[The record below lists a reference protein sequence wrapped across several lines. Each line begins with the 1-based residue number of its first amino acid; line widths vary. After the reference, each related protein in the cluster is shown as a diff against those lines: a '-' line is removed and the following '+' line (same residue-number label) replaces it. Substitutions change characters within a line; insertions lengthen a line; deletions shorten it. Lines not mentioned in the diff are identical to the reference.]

1 MYTAHILP
9 CSLIDSLQIFDES
22 WELVAS
28 PVSFDKSNHLWHRLI
43 MFRLLRSWTSSLSS
57 ERSLTSF
64 FLSNGKQR
72 NYTREKSRY
81 FGITT
86 SKPGENYRTGQ
97 RKYAPQQ
104 NFPSFQILT
113 RKPPQP
119 CVCVDLM
126 KLQKEESFSDNLAAY
141 IGGSL
146 LQAGS
151 ETTAGVLVGF
161 IQAITIFPSVA
172 KIAQEEID
180 YICGDRLPDLNDVPD
195 LPYVRAC
202 TKETLRW
209 MPGFLLGLPHAATR
223 DDVYLGYRIPNKA
236 TILMNVWYVYIYP

>member
-1 MYTAHILP
+1 MDFFPFLRKVPDFLLPVKREAKKLHQREISLFRNHYFEARRKLQNGTAKVCTP
-9 CSLIDSLQIFDES
+9 
-22 WELVAS
+22 
-28 PVSFDKSNHLWHRLI
+28 
-43 MFRLLRSWTSSLSS
+43 T
-57 ERSLTSF
+57 
-64 FLSNGKQR
+64 
-72 NYTREKSRY
+72 
-81 FGITT
+81 
-86 SKPGENYRTGQ
+86 
-97 RKYAPQQ
+97 YAP
-104 NFPSFQILT
+104 FPSNTHAIKQ
-113 RKPPQP
+113 PQP
-119 CVCVDLM
+119 CVCVDLV
-126 KLQKEESFSDNLAAY
+126 KLQKEESFSDDLAAY

-180 YICGDRLPDLNDVPD
+180 RICGDRLPDLNDVPD

-223 DDVYLGYRIPNKA
+223 DDVYLGYRMPNKA
-236 TILMNVWYVYIYP
+236 TILMNVWYAYIYTLDTE